1 MIGRLRGTLLD
12 KQPPWLVVDVAGVGY
27 ELEASMTTLVAL
39 PSAGESVSLYTHLSV
54 RDDAHLLYGFAREQE
69 RALFRALI
77 KVNGIGPKL
86 ALAILSGMDEEA
98 FIRCVMDDDVKSLT
112 RLPGVGKKTAERLI
126 IEMRDRFP
134 HWEAASQ
141 GAVALEPAAAP
152 GDPAAPGSALVDA
165 EAALV
170 SLGYKPAEAT
180 RMLAGLDETLATEAL
195 IKAALTR
202 RLAG

>member
-1 MIGRLRGTLLD
+1 MIGRLRGTLLE

-39 PSAGESVSLYTHLSV
+39 PANGEVISLHTHLIV

-77 KVNGIGPKL
+77 KVNGVGPRL
-86 ALAILSGMDEEA
+86 ALAILSGMDEAA
-98 FIRCVMDDDVKSLT
+98 FQRCVLDDDVKSLT

-134 HWEAASQ
+134 HWE
-141 GAVALEPAAAP
+141 P
-152 GDPAAPGSALVDA
+152 GDDDPASRVGATPAPARHDPQADA

-180 RMLAGLDETLATEAL
+180 KMLAGLEGEESTEAM
-195 IKAALTR
+195 IKAALSR
-202 RLAG
+202 RMAG

>member
-1 MIGRLRGTLLD
+1 MIGRLRGTLLE
-12 KQPPWLVVDVAGVGY
+12 KQPPWIVVDVAGVGY
-27 ELEASMTTLVAL
+27 ELEASMTTLVAM
-39 PSAGESVSLYTHLSV
+39 PGTGEPVSLYTHLTI

-86 ALAILSGMDEEA
+86 ALGILSGMDEDA
-98 FIRCVMDDDVKSLT
+98 FVRCVMDDDIKSLT
-112 RLPGVGKKTAERLI
+112 RLPGVGKKTAERLL

-134 HWEAASQ
+134 HWEQPGELAVGTNVAAGSVSSDT
-141 GAVALEPAAAP
+141 ADPVA
-152 GDPAAPGSALVDA
+152 DA

-170 SLGYKPAEAT
+170 SLGYKPAEAA
-180 RMLAGLDETLATEAL
+180 RMLVGLEASGSTEAM

>member
-39 PSAGESVSLYTHLSV
+39 PGVGETVSLYTHLTV
-54 RDDAHLLYGFAREQE
+54 REDAHLLFGFVREQE

-77 KVNGIGPKL
+77 RVNGIGPKL
-86 ALAILSGMDEEA
+86 ALAILSGMDEAA
-98 FIRCVMDDDVKSLT
+98 FIRCVMEDDAKSLT

-134 HWEAASQ
+134 HWEHPGATDLADAAT
-141 GAVALEPAAAP
+141 AP
-152 GDPAAPGSALVDA
+152 GAGRERQDPLADA

-170 SLGYKPAEAT
+170 SLGYKPTEAT
-180 RMLAGLDETLATEAL
+180 KMLSGLGEGLSTEAM

-202 RLAG
+202 RMAG

>member
-27 ELEASMTTLVAL
+27 ELEASMNTLVAL
-39 PSAGESVSLYTHLSV
+39 PGTGEPVTLHTHLSV
-54 RDDAHLLYGFAREQE
+54 REDAHLLYGFAREQE

-77 KVNGIGPKL
+77 KVNGVGPKL
-86 ALAILSGMDEEA
+86 ALAILSGMDEDA

-134 HWEAASQ
+134 HWQPA
-141 GAVALEPAAAP
+141 GDTLEGLGGAAAP
-152 GDPAAPGSALVDA
+152 SSAPGKDPLADA

-170 SLGYKPAEAT
+170 TLGYKPAEAAK
-180 RMLAGLDETLATEAL
+180 MLSGLEGEPTTEAM
-195 IKAALTR
+195 IKAALSR
-202 RLAG
+202 RLSG

>member
-27 ELEASMTTLVAL
+27 ELEASMNTLVAL
-39 PSAGESVSLYTHLSV
+39 PAPGEPVFLYTHLSV

-69 RALFRALI
+69 RSLFRALI

-86 ALAILSGMDEEA
+86 ALAILSGMDEAA
-98 FIRCVMDDDVKSLT
+98 FMRCVMDDDAKALT

-134 HWEAASQ
+134 HWEPAEAGLGAAI
-141 GAVALEPAAAP
+141 G
-152 GDPAAPGSALVDA
+152 GSAVSDARQEPLVDA

-180 RMLAGLDETLATEAL
+180 RMLAGLEDEASTEAM
-195 IKAALTR
+195 IKAALSR

>member
-1 MIGRLRGTLLD
+1 MIGRLRGTLLE

-39 PSAGESVSLYTHLSV
+39 PAPGESVSLHTHLIV

-77 KVNGIGPKL
+77 RVNGVGPKL
-86 ALAILSGMDEEA
+86 ALGILSGMDEAA
-98 FIRCVMDDDVKSLT
+98 FRRCVLDDDVKSLT

-134 HWEAASQ
+134 HWE
-141 GAVALEPAAAP
+141 P
-152 GDPAAPGSALVDA
+152 GDDALADLAGGAQSADARHDPLADA

-170 SLGYKPAEAT
+170 SLGYKPAEAAK
-180 RMLAGLDETLATEAL
+180 MLVGLEGEGSTEAI
-195 IKAALTR
+195 IKAALSR
-202 RLAG
+202 RMAG

>member
-1 MIGRLRGTLLD
+1 MIGRITGKLLET
-12 KQPPWLVVDVAGVGY
+12 QPPWLVIDVGGLGY

-39 PSAGESVSLYTHLSV
+39 PAVGEPVSLYTHLTI
-54 RDDAHLLYGFAREQE
+54 RDDAHLLYGFVREQE

-86 ALAILSGMDEEA
+86 ALAILSGMDEDA
-98 FIRCVMDDDVKSLT
+98 FVRCVMEDDIKSLT

-134 HWEAASQ
+134 HWQHPDSLPLEGTVGGVASVAAR
-141 GAVALEPAAAP
+141 
-152 GDPAAPGSALVDA
+152 DPLADA

-170 SLGYKPAEAT
+170 SLGYKPTEAS
-180 RMLAGLDETLATEAL
+180 RMLSGLEGEGSTEAI
-195 IKAALTR
+195 IKAALAR
-202 RLAG
+202 RMAG

>member
-1 MIGRLRGTLLD
+1 MIGRLTGTLLE
-12 KQPPWLVVDVAGVGY
+12 KRPPWMVVDVAGVGY
-27 ELEASMTTLVAL
+27 ELEASMTTLVAM
-39 PSAGESVSLYTHLSV
+39 PGSGEPVSLFTHLTI

-69 RALFRALI
+69 RSLFRALI

-86 ALAILSGMDEEA
+86 ALGILSGMDEEA
-98 FIRCVMDDDVKSLT
+98 FVRCVMDDDVKALT

-126 IEMRDRFP
+126 IEMCDRFP
-134 HWEAASQ
+134 HWEQPGELALGAQDLAGGASSS
-141 GAVALEPAAAP
+141 ATDPVA
-152 GDPAAPGSALVDA
+152 DA

-170 SLGYKPAEAT
+170 SLGYKPAEAA
-180 RMLAGLDETLATEAL
+180 RMLVGLEEAGSTEAM

>member
-27 ELEASMTTLVAL
+27 ELEASMNTLVAL
-39 PSAGESVSLYTHLSV
+39 PGVGEPVTLYTHLSV
-54 RDDAHLLYGFAREQE
+54 REDAHLLYGFAREQE

-77 KVNGIGPKL
+77 KVNGVGPKL
-86 ALAILSGMDEEA
+86 ALAILSGMDEDA

-134 HWEAASQ
+134 HWQPQ
-141 GAVALEPAAAP
+141 GDALDGLAGGVPTTSAP
-152 GDPAAPGSALVDA
+152 GKDPLADA

-170 SLGYKPAEAT
+170 TLGYKP
-180 RMLAGLDETLATEAL
+180 TEAAKML
-195 IKAALTR
+195 SGLEGEPTTEAMIKAALSR
-202 RLAG
+202 RLSG

>member
-1 MIGRLRGTLLD
+1 MIGRLRGTLLE
-12 KQPPWLVVDVAGVGY
+12 KLPPWLVVDVAGVGY
-27 ELEASMTTLVAL
+27 ELEASMTTLVAM
-39 PSAGESVSLYTHLSV
+39 PGTGEPVSLYTHLTI

-86 ALAILSGMDEEA
+86 ALGILSGMDEDA
-98 FIRCVMDDDVKSLT
+98 FVRCVMDDDVKALT

-134 HWEAASQ
+134 HWEQPGQLPIGGQ
-141 GAVALEPAAAP
+141 GATGAVSSGPADPVA
-152 GDPAAPGSALVDA
+152 DA

-170 SLGYKPAEAT
+170 SLGYKPAEAA
-180 RMLAGLDETLATEAL
+180 RMLVGLEDAESTEAL
-195 IKAALTR
+195 IKAALSR

>member
-1 MIGRLRGTLLD
+1 MIGRLRGTLLE

-39 PSAGESVSLYTHLSV
+39 PATGESVSLHTHLIV
-54 RDDAHLLYGFAREQE
+54 RDDAHLLFGFAREQE

-77 KVNGIGPKL
+77 RVNGVGPKL
-86 ALAILSGMDEEA
+86 ALGILSGMDEAA
-98 FIRCVMDDDVKSLT
+98 FRRCVLDDDVKSLT

-134 HWEAASQ
+134 HWE
-141 GAVALEPAAAP
+141 P
-152 GDPAAPGSALVDA
+152 GDDALADLAGGTQSADARHDPLADA

-170 SLGYKPAEAT
+170 SLGYKPAEAAK
-180 RMLAGLDETLATEAL
+180 MLVGLEGEGSTEAI
-195 IKAALTR
+195 IKAALSR
-202 RLAG
+202 RMAG

>member
-1 MIGRLRGTLLD
+1 MIGRLTGTLLE
-12 KQPPWLVVDVAGVGY
+12 KRPPWMVVDVAGVGY
-27 ELEASMTTLVAL
+27 ELEASMTTLVAM
-39 PSAGESVSLYTHLSV
+39 PGSGEPVSLFTHLTI

-69 RALFRALI
+69 RSLFRALI

-86 ALAILSGMDEEA
+86 ALGILSGMDEEA
-98 FIRCVMDDDVKSLT
+98 FVRCVMDDDVKALT

-134 HWEAASQ
+134 HWEQPGELAVGAQDLAGGASSS
-141 GAVALEPAAAP
+141 ATDPVA
-152 GDPAAPGSALVDA
+152 DA

-170 SLGYKPAEAT
+170 SLGYKPAEAA
-180 RMLAGLDETLATEAL
+180 RMLVGLEEAGSTEAM

>member
-39 PSAGESVSLYTHLSV
+39 PGTGEAVSLFTHLTV

-86 ALAILSGMDEEA
+86 ALAILSGMDETA

-134 HWEAASQ
+134 HWEQPVDMATA
-141 GAVALEPAAAP
+141 GAGGAETPRRQ
-152 GDPAAPGSALVDA
+152 DPLVDA

-170 SLGYKPAEAT
+170 SLGYKPTEAAK
-180 RMLAGLDETLATEAL
+180 MLSGLDDGLSTEAM

>member
-1 MIGRLRGTLLD
+1 
-12 KQPPWLVVDVAGVGY
+12 VVDVAGVGY

-39 PSAGESVSLYTHLSV
+39 PGTGEPVSLHTHLTI

-86 ALAILSGMDEEA
+86 ALGILSGMDEDA
-98 FIRCVMDDDVKSLT
+98 FVRCVMDDDVKALT

-134 HWEAASQ
+134 HWEQPGELPIGGEGAT
-141 GAVALEPAAAP
+141 GAVSGGPA
-152 GDPAAPGSALVDA
+152 DPVADA

-170 SLGYKPAEAT
+170 SLGYKPAEAA
-180 RMLAGLDETLATEAL
+180 RMLVGLEDAESTEAL
-195 IKAALTR
+195 IKAALSR

>member
-39 PSAGESVSLYTHLSV
+39 PGVGESVSLFTHLTV
-54 RDDAHLLYGFAREQE
+54 REDAHLLFGFAREQE

-77 KVNGIGPKL
+77 RVNGIGPKL
-86 ALAILSGMDEEA
+86 ALAILSGMDETA
-98 FIRCVMDDDVKSLT
+98 FIRCVMEDDIKSLT

-134 HWEAASQ
+134 HWEHP
-141 GAVALEPAAAP
+141 GATGQADVATVPSAGKERQ
-152 GDPAAPGSALVDA
+152 DPLADA

-170 SLGYKPAEAT
+170 SLGYKPTEAAK
-180 RMLAGLDETLATEAL
+180 MLSGLDEGLSTEAM
-195 IKAALTR
+195 IKAALTKR
-202 RLAG
+202 MAG

>member
-1 MIGRLRGTLLD
+1 MIGRLRGTLLE
-12 KQPPWLVVDVAGVGY
+12 KQPPWMVVEVAGVGY
-27 ELEASMTTLVAL
+27 ELEASMTTLVAM
-39 PSAGESVSLYTHLSV
+39 PSSGEPVSLYTHLSV

-69 RALFRALI
+69 RTLFRALI

-86 ALAILSGMDEEA
+86 ALGILSGMDEDA
-98 FIRCVMDDDVKSLT
+98 FVRCVMDDDAKALT

-134 HWEAASQ
+134 HWEQPGELPLATAS
-141 GAVALEPAAAP
+141 GAGRATASEP
-152 GDPAAPGSALVDA
+152 DPLADA

-170 SLGYKPAEAT
+170 SLGYKPAEAA
-180 RMLAGLDETLATEAL
+180 RMLVGLEASASTEAM